1 MARIRGSYPGGPKRE
16 GAPAGDAP
24 ERKPRLT
31 SVEQIE
37 ERLGRASRARTRRK
51 RTRRVWAGLVVLVAA
66 AGGAG
71 FLLGIRSHRSSEEL
85 TAVRNTPPPAQAFD
99 PSFEMN
105 RMLLEL
111 WKMEDDEIHARNP

>member
-1 MARIRGSYPGGPKRE
+1 MARISGSYPGGPKRE
-16 GAPAGDAP
+16 GAPAGDVP
-24 ERKPRLT
+24 GRKPRLT

-37 ERLGRASRARTRRK
+37 QRLGRASQARTRRK

-66 AGGAG
+66 AGGTG
-71 FLLGIRSHRSSEEL
+71 FFLGIRSHRSSEEI
-85 TAVRNTPPPAQAFD
+85 TAGRNAPPPSQAFD

-111 WKMEDDEIHARNP
+111 WKMEDDELHARQP